1 MAGSDGQV
9 VFSIEMDD
17 TAFQA
22 GMLRLQAALD
32 TLAASVTAA
41 LTGGTAQ
48 LAEALA
54 LGGKWADTVAVG
66 ISASRA
72 PANAAR
78 NSVTAAANG
87 AKAAASAGGASVGR
101 NLVAG
106 MASGALAESG
116 TLNAAIARVV
126 QAALEAAKRAA
137 GINSPSRLFRDE
149 VGRYLALGLQNGF
162 ETAMEGSVLPAVA
175 KGVNRSAQQARE
187 ALPPIAQASGGLAQ
201 PAALTALSQRAA
213 AQWAAPAAA
222 MAQPLT
228 TVTGEPTVQLTQ
240 NITFTAAMQ
249 APDEIARAI
258 RRQTTYG
265 LAGSRG

>member
-9 VFSIEMDD
+9 VFTIEMDD

-22 GMLRLQAALD
+22 GMLRLNAALD
-32 TLAASVTAA
+32 ALAVSVTAA
-41 LTGGTAQ
+41 LSGSGAQ
-48 LAEALA
+48 LGEALA
-54 LGGKWADTVAVG
+54 LGGKWADTVAAG
-66 ISASRA
+66 IGASRA

-78 NSVTAAANG
+78 NSVTVAANG
-87 AKAAASAGGASVGR
+87 AKAAAGAGGAAVGR

-116 TLNAAIARVV
+116 TLNAALARVV
-126 QAALEAAKRAA
+126 QAAVDAAKRAA
-137 GINSPSRLFRDE
+137 GISSPSRLFRDE
-149 VGRYLALGLQNGF
+149 VGRYLALGLQSGF
-162 ETAMEGSVLPAVA
+162 ETAMDESVLPGVA
-175 KGVNRSAQQARE
+175 KSVGRSAQQARA
-187 ALPPIAQASGGLAQ
+187 ALPAADGWAQ
-201 PAALTALSQRAA
+201 PTELAALSGRAA

-222 MAQPLT
+222 ATQPT
-228 TVTGEPTVQLTQ
+228 TALAGEPVVQLTQ
-240 NITFTAAMQ
+240 HITFAAAMQ